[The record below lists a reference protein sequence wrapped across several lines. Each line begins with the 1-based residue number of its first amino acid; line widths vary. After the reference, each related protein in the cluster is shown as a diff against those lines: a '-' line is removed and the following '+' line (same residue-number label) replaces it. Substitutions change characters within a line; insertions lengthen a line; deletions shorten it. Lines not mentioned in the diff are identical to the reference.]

1 MRIEKI
7 EGCDFPITI
16 VCDGENCGTTF
27 TVTMPEDMRRV
38 GVWRRS
44 LVDNVSQ
51 PQKIR
56 ERVLT
61 KCPCCGYEYEVAM
74 YRMSKKLLEKIPY
87 DRTDDPVGTPAK
99 YVGYMT
105 EGFD

>member
-1 MRIEKI
+1 MRIDRV
-7 EGCDFPITI
+7 EGYDFPVTI
-16 VCDGENCGTTF
+16 VCDTEDCGATF

-56 ERVLT
+56 ERVLA
-61 KCPCCGYEYEVAM
+61 KCPCCGYEHEVALH
-74 YRMSKKLLEKIPY
+74 RIPKQLLEKIPY
-87 DRTDDPVGTPAK
+87 DRADDPVGTPAK
-99 YVGYMT
+99 YAGYMV
-105 EGFD
+105 EGLD